1 MSDMEKKNIAEGAR
15 RVISLEKKSINNKA
29 QRVAYPDT
37 LYDEEIYPK
46 REEVVQSEYKIDL
59 TKYAVT
65 VTDDTEQQEVV
76 AESPMNKWVQII
88 ELTVVSALIL
98 VVLILLLKCFVPY
111 AISLLVSIT
120 GKSIA
125 IIIRDLLGLSFLSG
139 IIVIVGRTANKEGKC
154 NGSGEFKTGYGSYGT
169 K

>member
-1 MSDMEKKNIAEGAR
+1 MSGIEKKNTAEGAR

-37 LYDEEIYPK
+37 LYNEEIYPK
-46 REEVVQSEYKIDL
+46 REEVVQSEYRVDL
-59 TKYAVT
+59 TKYEVT
-65 VTDDTEQQEVV
+65 VTGDTEQQEDTE
-76 AESPMNKWVQII
+76 ESPTNKWVQII
-88 ELTVVSALIL
+88 ELLVVSVLIL

-120 GKSIA
+120 GKSIV

-139 IIVIVGRTANKEGKC
+139 IIAITGRTANKEGK
-154 NGSGEFKTGYGSYGT
+154 
-169 K
+169 

>member
-1 MSDMEKKNIAEGAR
+1 MSGIEKKNTAEGAR

-46 REEVVQSEYKIDL
+46 REEMVQSECKVDL

-65 VTDDTEQQEVV
+65 GDTEQQEGIVG
-76 AESPMNKWVQII
+76 SPTSKGVRII
-88 ELTVVSALIL
+88 ELLVVSVLIL

-120 GKSIA
+120 GKSIV

-139 IIVIVGRTANKEGKC
+139 IIAITGRTANKEGK
-154 NGSGEFKTGYGSYGT
+154 
-169 K
+169 

>member
-37 LYDEEIYPK
+37 LYNEEIYPK
-46 REEVVQSEYKIDL
+46 REEVMKSECKVDL

-65 VTDDTEQQEVV
+65 GDTEQHEGVT
-76 AESPMNKWVQII
+76 ESPKNKWVQII
-88 ELTVVSALIL
+88 ELIVVSVLIL
-98 VVLILLLKCFVPY
+98 VVMILLLKCFVPY

-139 IIVIVGRTANKEGKC
+139 IIVMVGRTANKEGK
-154 NGSGEFKTGYGSYGT
+154 
-169 K
+169 

>member
-1 MSDMEKKNIAEGAR
+1 MSDMEKRNIAEGAR

-37 LYDEEIYPK
+37 LYNEEIYPK
-46 REEVVQSEYKIDL
+46 REEVVQSEYKVDL
-59 TKYAVT
+59 TKYEVT
-65 VTDDTEQQEVV
+65 GITEQQEGV
-76 AESPMNKWVQII
+76 AESPTNKWVQII
-88 ELTVVSALIL
+88 ELTVVSVLIL

-125 IIIRDLLGLSFLSG
+125 IIIRDLLGLSFLSD
-139 IIVIVGRTANKEGKC
+139 IIVMVGRTANKEGK
-154 NGSGEFKTGYGSYGT
+154 
-169 K
+169 